1 MKVLFLHTTALL
13 PLQFG
18 VLMDEAKMMYK
29 EGHEVFFGY
38 CNNTVKCCTM
48 NMHGKKSFC
57 DLCTWNTKHALENL
71 PKEVKRIKIK
81 EFIPNKRNEF
91 VKDYCSMD
99 EIKAVEYKGVKI
111 GYGVLS
117 TYLSVTRNN
126 EPVFDKAFNSYI
138 NGMLYRSSLLTDAI
152 ESIVDTINPDLVCIF
167 NGRLFEHRPML
178 ELPMSK
184 GINVKNYEVLGGYH
198 EEYYKESFENCL
210 PHNIKKYNGKV
221 VELWNNPDVPLE
233 KKIEIG
239 SSFYKNRRVGIPA
252 GDRVYIGKQEAG
264 LLPEGWDD
272 SKRNFV
278 IFNSSEDEHL
288 AVGDEYSSL
297 DFFPSQLVGIKTIL
311 SMVKDCSNIHVYLRI
326 HPNLSNI
333 KYSYHTDLYKLERE
347 FSCVTVIPGSAE
359 ISTYE
364 LMEKSEKVIVFG
376 SSMGLESSFWKKPV
390 INLAG
395 CGYATSGICYM
406 PKNLEELKALLLD
419 KIEPLDNLFSL
430 QFGYFKMHRDET
442 AKYKFIDYNY
452 KPFKLGNKDLTLVN
466 YQKFMGSR
474 HLFAVLQLLVG
485 HYFSKKDKSVP
496 ITIPTNGK

>member
-1 MKVLFLHTTALL
+1 MKILFLHTTAFL

-18 VLMDEAKMMYK
+18 VLLDEAERSHR
-29 EGHEVFFGY
+29 EGHEVYFGY
-38 CNNTVKCCTM
+38 CDYAIDCCTM
-48 NMHGKKSFC
+48 NMHRKKSNC
-57 DLCTWNTKHALENL
+57 DLCKWNTRYALQNL
-71 PKEVKRIKIK
+71 SKGIKQIRIKD
-81 EFIPNKRNEF
+81 FIPQKCNDF
-91 VKDYCSMD
+91 IHDYKTMD
-99 EIKAVEYKGVKI
+99 EIKEVQYKGVKI
-111 GYGVLS
+111 GFGVLS
-117 TYLSVTRNN
+117 SYLSVTRNN

-178 ELPMSK
+178 ELPISK

-221 VELWNNPDVPLE
+221 VELWNTPNVPLE

-239 SSFYKNRRVGIPA
+239 SSFYKNRRCGIPA
-252 GDRVYIGKQEAG
+252 GDKVYIGKQENG
-264 LLPEGWDD
+264 LLPDGWDD

-288 AVGDEYSSL
+288 AVGDEFQKL
-297 DFFPSQLVGIKTIL
+297 DFFPTQLVGIKTIL
-311 SMVKDCSNIHVYLRI
+311 SMLKNETDIHIYLRI

-333 KYSYHTDLYKLERE
+333 MYSYHTDLHKLDKE
-347 FSCVTVIPGSAE
+347 FPNITIIPGSAK

-364 LMEKSEKVIVFG
+364 MMEKAEKIIVFG
-376 SSMGLESSFWKKPV
+376 STMGLESSFWKKPV
-390 INLAG
+390 INLGG
-395 CGYATSGICYM
+395 CMYATSGICYV
-406 PKNLEELKALLLD
+406 PKSLDELKSLLLD
-419 KIEPLDNLFSL
+419 KIEPLDNLFSI

-452 KPFKLGNKDLTLVN
+452 KPFKLRNKNLTLVN

-474 HLFAVLQLLVG
+474 HLFAILQLFVG
-485 HYFSKKDKSVP
+485 HYFSKKDKSVS